1 MMDIKKNF
9 IEYNKTLRGLKPI
22 YIVVHDTGDPGAT
35 AQNEKDYFSGGNRNA
50 SVDFFVDGNEIIQI
64 IDTDN
69 YYSWHCGD
77 GRGKYGI
84 TNGNSL
90 GIEMYLEADGSLC
103 ETTVSQTLTLIK
115 YLMDKYFI
123 GINNMVRHYDAS
135 RKNCPNSLSSN
146 NWARWYDFKDRLAPG
161 LTINGQWILKD
172 GKWWYEHEDGSY
184 TKAGWEKINNS
195 WYLFDSNG
203 WMLYNWKKNGDN
215 WYYLGNSDDGSMKTG
230 WVFQNNKWYY
240 LGDSKDGAM
249 KIGWQKIEDKWYYF
263 EESGAM
269 KIGWIKDKGKDYC
282 LSSDGSMICDCELYG
297 YSFDGD
303 GVAAKLG

>member
-35 AQNEKDYFSGGNRNA
+35 AQNEKDYFSGVNRKA
-50 SVDFFVDGNEIIQI
+50 SADFFVDRNEIIQI

-90 GIEMYLEADGSLC
+90 GIEMCLEADGSLA
-103 ETTVSQTLTLIK
+103 ETTISLTLELVI
-115 YLMDKYFI
+115 YLMDKYDI
-123 GINNMVRHYDAS
+123 GINNVVRHYDAS

-146 NWARWYDFKDRLAPG
+146 NWARWYDFKDRLPLG

-184 TKAGWEKINNS
+184 TKDGWEKINGS

-203 WMLYNWKKNGDN
+203 WMLYNWKKSGDK
-215 WYYLGNSDDGSMKTG
+215 WYYLGNNDDGAMKAG
-230 WVFQNNKWYY
+230 WLFQNNKWYY

-249 KIGWQKIEDKWYYF
+249 KTGWQKIEDKWYYF
-263 EESGAM
+263 DESGAM
-269 KIGWIKDKGKDYC
+269 KIGWIKDKDKDYC
-282 LSSDGSMICDCELYG
+282 LSSDGSMIYDCELYG
-297 YSFDGD
+297 YSFDSD
-303 GVAAKLG
+303 GVAVKLG